1 MKNILVISG
10 HPDLSQSVA
19 SATILDEISRQ
30 LPAAQIRR
38 LDSLYPTQAF
48 DIAAEQ
54 QALLNADIIVW
65 QFPFSWYSLP
75 GLMKSWLDKVFLHG
89 FSHGSTA
96 KLAGKKLLLSFTTGG
111 PQEVYSTEGFFK
123 HTVDDYLTQFETTAL
138 LCQLDYQMPI
148 YTTGISYANRDDQQ
162 KIDAQ
167 KALCIRHADKL
178 IATLQQLAQ

>member
-19 SATILDEISRQ
+19 SATILDQISQQ
-30 LPAAQIRR
+30 LPAAEIRR

-111 PQEVYSTEGFFK
+111 PQEVYSAEGFFK

-138 LCQLDYQMPI
+138 LCQLDYQAPI
-148 YTTGISYANRDDQQ
+148 YTTGISYASRDDQQ

-167 KALCIRHADKL
+167 KALCKHHADKL
-178 IATLQQLAQ
+178 IATLKQLAQ